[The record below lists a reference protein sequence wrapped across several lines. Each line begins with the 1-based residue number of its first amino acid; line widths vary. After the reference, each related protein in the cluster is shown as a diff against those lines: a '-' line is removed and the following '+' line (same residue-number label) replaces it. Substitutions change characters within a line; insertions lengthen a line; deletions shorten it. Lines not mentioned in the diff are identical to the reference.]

1 MVSVAQNNLC
11 LDVVQVLRI
20 HRLNRA
26 VSADRHKYGRF
37 DFAVVQFQRAA
48 SGMTVF
54 LCKVNLSIGCIY
66 NIENGVRSRRAV
78 KRLR

>member
-26 VSADRHKYGRF
+26 VSANRHKYGRF

-54 LCKVNLSIGCIY
+54 FM
-66 NIENGVRSRRAV
+66 
-78 KRLR
+78 